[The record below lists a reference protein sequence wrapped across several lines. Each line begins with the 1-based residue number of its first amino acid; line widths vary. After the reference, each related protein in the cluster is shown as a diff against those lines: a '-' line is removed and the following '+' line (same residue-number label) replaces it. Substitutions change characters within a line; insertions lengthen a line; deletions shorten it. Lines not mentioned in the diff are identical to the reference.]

1 MGRLLTLLG
10 GTGVIVG
17 GLCCFTALLPTVL
30 TAIGAGGL
38 IPALY
43 RDAVLLP
50 FVAASFG
57 VMMVG
62 LFHVRRQRG

>member
-1 MGRLLTLLG
+1 MGRLLTLVG

-50 FVAASFG
+50 FVAVSFG
-57 VMMVG
+57 VMTVG
-62 LFHVRRQRG
+62 IIMMRGQHG